1 MELSGGSSRTP
12 SVFLIQ
18 EAEDSYPHGVRAGTG
33 DTLALAVMGVVV
45 LVWGLGPPITKL
57 VTAPPLIGTFVRFG
71 ISSPFLLLVLAAR
84 RRMLSRRVLVATA
97 LPGLS
102 FGVNLI
108 FVFATLQEA
117 TVSVLSTVV
126 AMQPALLLVLAG
138 PLFREYPT
146 QRQIVFTL
154 LGVVGATGVIL
165 GAGSELRSSWVGIG
179 LAVLSLLTFSVY
191 FVLTRLARFDNY
203 VDPIEW
209 MAGINVWAFV
219 STVPPVLLIAD
230 RSDWAQFGGID
241 WLWISIVAFVTGV
254 FGHVLMTWLHGHLQ
268 AARSSLYILMMHLVA
283 VGLAWLIHDEAMT
296 WLQGAAGGV
305 VLLCVALVINV
316 PDRREVR

>member
-1 MELSGGSSRTP
+1 LELTGAPSRTP
-12 SVFLIQ
+12 SVFSIQ
-18 EAEDSYPHGVRAGTG
+18 EVEGHQSPQIQDEVS
-33 DTLALAVMGVVV
+33 DTLPLAVMGVVV
-45 LVWGLGPPITKL
+45 LVWGLGPPISKL
-57 VTAPPLIGTFVRFG
+57 VTAPPLIGTFFRFG

-84 RRMLSRRVLVATA
+84 RRMLSRRVLAATA

-117 TVSVLSTVV
+117 TISVLSTVV

-146 QRQIVFTL
+146 QRQLVFTL
-154 LGVVGATGVIL
+154 VGVVGAIGVIL
-165 GAGSELRSSWVGIG
+165 GAGSELRSSWVGVG
-179 LAVLSLLTFSVY
+179 FAALSLLTFSLY
-191 FVLTRLARFDNY
+191 FVLTRLARFDND

-209 MAGINVWAFV
+209 MAGINIWAFV
-219 STVPPVLLIAD
+219 STIPPVLLMAD

-254 FGHVLMTWLHGHLQ
+254 FGHVLMTWLHGHLE
-268 AARSSLYILMMHLVA
+268 AARSSLYILTMHIVA
-283 VGLAWLIHDEAMT
+283 VGLAWLIHDEPIT
-296 WLQGAAGGV
+296 WLQGASGGV

-316 PDRREVR
+316 PDQREVR